1 MAAVVSFGAPAAAQ
15 TNGGNGSNGGTTK
28 DQLDKVRA
36 QRAAKAAQIDA
47 TRASRDDLQQ
57 ALDALSANVKGK
69 QALYATAKRKAAD
82 AAAAL
87 GRAQQAEQDQQAA
100 VDALAND
107 LKAAAL
113 KAYTSPASDLDAL
126 LTGGTNSLADVVM
139 RRTLMGLQSRD
150 VRDALDQYDAARQD
164 LTTKRKLAT
173 KASQTA
179 TKRQQD
185 AATQLVSLKN
195 ALSQQGKVL
204 ADSEVRLDDLL
215 SEADA
220 LAGLDAKLS
229 AQYNQEQADLAARLA
244 AMRAAAIQAAADA
257 GSGDP
262 TAPFTGS
269 FPPIT
274 GSGAIVNVGGIN
286 VSADI
291 ASQVAGLLAAAQAAG
306 FVMSGGGYRSPAAQ
320 IAVRRSNCGPSSYDI
335 YQKPPSACRPPAAR
349 PGQSMHEQ
357 GKAIDFVCN
366 GALIT
371 SRGSA
376 CWRWLA
382 NNAARFGLFNL
393 PSEPWHWSTNG
404 M

>member
-1 MAAVVSFGAPAAAQ
+1 MAAVVSFAAPAAAQ
-15 TNGGNGSNGGTTK
+15 TNGGNGGSTK
-28 DQLDKVRA
+28 AQLDKVRA

-47 TRASRDDLQQ
+47 TRASNGDLQQ
-57 ALDALSANVKGK
+57 ALDALSANVKGQ
-69 QALYATAKRKAAD
+69 QANYATAKRKAAD

-87 GRAQQAEQDQQAA
+87 SRSQQAEQDQQAA

-179 TKRQQD
+179 SKRQQD
-185 AATQLVSLKN
+185 AAVQLVSLKN

-215 SEADA
+215 SEADG

-244 AMRAAAIQAAADA
+244 AMRAAAIQAASDA
-257 GSGDP
+257 GGGDP
-262 TAPFTGS
+262 TAPFNGPI
-269 FPPIT
+269 PPIT
-274 GSGAIVNVGGIN
+274 GSGPIVNVGGIN

-320 IAVRRSNCGPSSYDI
+320 IAVRRNNCGSSSYDI

-371 SRGSA
+371 SRASA

-382 NNAARFGLFNL
+382 NNAARFGLQNL